1 MPEFFRKRSWET
13 DVRIL
18 FWTIGPILAAVLAY
32 TTRYFINGDAIAYIQ
47 MGDALR
53 HGQLWGL
60 ANLTYS
66 PGYPALLALGQILLN
81 TSPLNELETLRIVN
95 FFCFLLAM
103 GSCELFM
110 MFCKREATAISGS
123 NETLLPRPIM
133 SLLCYSTFL
142 LAALVWIKVQLLN
155 PDMLVMALM
164 LTGAALVLWI
174 REDPAIHKYI
184 FLGAC
189 CGIGY
194 YLKSFFFIFS
204 SVFFLLAALCAR
216 TYWKAL
222 SRTAVAVLVM
232 LLVASPLIAA
242 LSHKLGRFTYGELGK
257 QAYAYFISGTGKPFR
272 PKLIDERTQ
281 TFFYPGG
288 DPGARQ
294 CDMCYW
300 QEGIVP
306 KFDLKAHAKVFLHN
320 LIDAFS
326 QLPFIFLVVAWY
338 IVQVRLCSY
347 SFASSR
353 PPSFYLILA
362 FISLA
367 GVGFYTLIHVET
379 RYIAGALFI
388 GFATLVMSIRSPVR
402 ADWRALMPSILFLC
416 ILWPHLIY
424 AGVDQSLRSLRSTPK
439 KPSYKECYL
448 ELHAVKNFVLSNGLK
463 QGDETAI
470 LGEPPVYWAR
480 FAGVRITAEIQAP
493 GEFMAIGEK
502 QRKRILEKLDDQ
514 GIEAVVGRGDSLDG
528 LVREGW
534 RHVVGTQHYY
544 VKFFHPI
551 HQGDSQKR

>member
-1 MPEFFRKRSWET
+1 MPEFFRKCSWET
-13 DVRIL
+13 VVRIL
-18 FWTIGPILAAVLAY
+18 FWVIGPLMAAVLAY

-60 ANLTYS
+60 TNLTYS
-66 PGYPALLALGQILLN
+66 PGYPVLLALGQILLN
-81 TSPLNELETLRIVN
+81 TSPPNELETLRIVN

-103 GSCELFM
+103 VSCELFM
-110 MFCKREATAISGS
+110 MFCKREGAALSSS
-123 NETLLPRPIM
+123 NEPLLPRPIM

-142 LAALVWIKVQLLN
+142 LATLVWIKVQLLN

-164 LTGAALVLWI
+164 LTGAALILWI
-174 REDPAIHKYI
+174 RENPAIHRYI
-184 FLGAC
+184 VLGVC
-189 CGIGY
+189 CGMGY

-222 SRTAVAVLVM
+222 SRTAVAILVM

-272 PKLIDERTQ
+272 PKLIDEKTQ
-281 TFFYPGG
+281 TFFYLGG
-288 DPGARQ
+288 DPVARQ

-306 KFDLKAHAKVFLHN
+306 KFDFKAHAKVFLHN
-320 LIDAFS
+320 LIDVFNE
-326 QLPFIFLVVAWY
+326 LPFIFLVVAWY
-338 IVQVRLCSY
+338 FVQVRLCSY
-347 SFASSR
+347 SFASSH

-388 GFATLVMSIRSPVR
+388 GFATLVMSVRCPAR
-402 ADWRALMPSILFLC
+402 ADWKALMPSILFLC
-416 ILWPHLIY
+416 LLWPHLIY
-424 AGVDQSLRSLRSTPK
+424 SGVDQSLRSLRSTPT
-439 KPSYKECYL
+439 KPSYKESYL
-448 ELHAVKNFVLSNGLK
+448 ELYTVKNFVLSNGLK
-463 QGDETAI
+463 KGNETAI

-493 GEFMAIGEK
+493 KEFLAINEN
-502 QRKRILEKLDDQ
+502 QRKHVLEKLDGQ
-514 GIEAVVGRGDSLDG
+514 GIKAVVGRGACLSG

-534 RHVVGTQHYY
+534 RHVAGTRDYY
-544 VKFFHPI
+544 VMFI
-551 HQGDSQKR
+551 HAGR